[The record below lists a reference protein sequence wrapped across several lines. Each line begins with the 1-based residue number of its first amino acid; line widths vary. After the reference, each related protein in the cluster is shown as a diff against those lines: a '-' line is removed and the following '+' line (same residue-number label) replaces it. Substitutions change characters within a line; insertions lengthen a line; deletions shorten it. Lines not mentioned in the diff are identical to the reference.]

1 MTRET
6 RLALGLSVN
15 QFAAALGVSPVT
27 VRRWELDPAR
37 KSHRTPGA
45 GTQAAIRLMLAMT
58 PATNTADTRR
68 ERNDDER

>member
-1 MTRET
+1 MTRAT

-45 GTQAAIRLMLAMT
+45 ATMTAIRLLIEA
-58 PATNTADTRR
+58 AK
-68 ERNDDER
+68 